1 MQPCHYMH
9 KTAVSVLFC
18 RREDKRKCS
27 SDMLNAEAE
36 ECRGCSEVC
45 SHGGCTGKVNEQLI
59 LIQGQG
65 HTSHCCVYCYGISY
79 FKKLPVISTAYK
91 RAREKGV
98 LVCILMS
105 GWLHV
110 RLIHRSCWSSRG
122 SRLPVKLSITF
133 TWPCRCSCRLQCFR
147 PPVKKN
153 PTTLVSRHKHIVS
166 RCLQIPPPQPWRR
179 QTGPVQIPEQWYLL
193 YFNC

>member
-1 MQPCHYMH
+1 MEARHNEQVRKCSLAI
-9 KTAVSVLFC
+9 TCTTVLFC

-91 RAREKGV
+91 RARERCFGMYTHVWLVACKAHTRKLLIIKGQ
-98 LVCILMS
+98 
-105 GWLHV
+105 
-110 RLIHRSCWSSRG
+110 
-122 SRLPVKLSITF
+122 PVA
-133 TWPCRCSCRLQCFR
+133 
-147 PPVKKN
+147 
-153 PTTLVSRHKHIVS
+153 
-166 RCLQIPPPQPWRR
+166 R
-179 QTGPVQIPEQWYLL
+179 QTFHYL
-193 YFNC
+193 YQTHE